1 MNMHGR
7 SFVGDKLS
15 SGTGATFQ
23 AISPLDRSSLQP
35 SFFLAGE
42 DDVNSALDLAETAF
56 ETFREISG
64 EQRASFLER
73 IADELIA
80 LGDALIARAH
90 QETGLPE
97 ARLTGERVRTVNQ
110 LQQLA

>member
-7 SFVGDKLS
+7 SFGGDKLS

-42 DDVNSALDLAETAF
+42 DDVNSALYLAETAF

-64 EQRASFLER
+64 EQRAVLLER
-73 IADELIA
+73 IADELSA
-80 LGDALIARAH
+80 RFFSCWWRYRVSAGDGQRS
-90 QETGLPE
+90 GC
-97 ARLTGERVRTVNQ
+97 
-110 LQQLA
+110 